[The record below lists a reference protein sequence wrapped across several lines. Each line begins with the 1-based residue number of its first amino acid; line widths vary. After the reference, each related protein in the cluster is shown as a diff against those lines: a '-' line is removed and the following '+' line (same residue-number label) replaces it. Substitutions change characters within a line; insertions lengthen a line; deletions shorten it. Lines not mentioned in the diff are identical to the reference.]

1 MYNYNIG
8 LDIGT
13 GSVGWCLTD
22 ENGHLLKVNRKG
34 NNGKTYRNSAW
45 GVRLFESADTAADC
59 RIKRST
65 RRRYNR
71 RRTRIIELRK
81 IMSDMIMPIDPNFY
95 ARLDE
100 AFLWNEDKSDKAK
113 APFLLFND
121 NGYDDVKYYTD
132 YPTIYHL
139 RKHLLETEGRAD
151 ARLIYLALHH
161 MMKYRG
167 HFLFEGQSFEAIDN
181 IEDTFIELEHL
192 VNVYVKEKEDTDN
205 NSKNNALYQT
215 IKNYLADNKVKNKD
229 KKEDITDTFIKAG
242 YDNKYSKE
250 LAAAVLGYEFN
261 VGIIVNDNNLT
272 DENGK
277 ALKAKFA
284 DAKYEEQEEKLSDTL
299 GEKYYIVETLK
310 KIYSWKVLHSILGDS
325 KYLSYAMVDKYKK
338 HGEQLT
344 ALKDLF
350 HKYTSQNEYNDFF
363 HHEKDEDGK
372 YIVNYVNYI
381 KGIKRLSNE
390 TNKKY
395 NTKQQLYES
404 IKEKLGERAADDE
417 VYKKILV
424 EMEQETFLEK
434 INNVDNS
441 AIPYQLNLM
450 EMDKILTQ
458 QGVYYKELR
467 GNKEL
472 LLKMLSSKIPY
483 YVGPLNNNSNG
494 NRNFAWMT
502 KKAGKE
508 NEKVY
513 PWNVKDVVDID
524 VTAEDFITRMTN
536 YCTYLPDEKVLPK
549 ESLLYQK
556 YMVLE
561 ELSQIRIDGKKLSKE
576 DRKVIIN
583 DLFIGKGRIKVS
595 DKDFK
600 EYLNKINYVKI
611 NDKGYD
617 VTGYQSDDGFACAL
631 SSYIRICR

>member
-556 YMVLE
+556 YMLLE
-561 ELSQIRIDGKKLSKE
+561 ELSADKE
-576 DRKVIIN
+576 
-583 DLFIGKGRIKVS
+583 
-595 DKDFK
+595 
-600 EYLNKINYVKI
+600 
-611 NDKGYD
+611 
-617 VTGYQSDDGFACAL
+617 
-631 SSYIRICR
+631 